1 MRSKKTDFNLEEIK
15 VRWKKASLENCT
27 GLPCNNPA
35 APGSPT
41 GVKAVDGNGQATV
54 SFTVPASD
62 GGRPITSYTVT
73 SNPGGITGTGSGSP
87 IIVSGLTNGTNYT
100 FTVVATNVIGNSSP
114 SSASTAVTPFLCVS
128 NTVKDFDGNTYNT
141 VLIGTQCWTKKN
153 LKVTKYNDGSDI
165 PLDATGGSNGN
176 TGVEN
181 WSSLSTGA
189 RTVHSN
195 NNSNIASYGFLYNGY
210 AAKGIATVGST
221 TFKNVCP
228 IGWHVPTNSEWTI
241 LTDHIGGEAGFAGK
255 LKSTDINYWDVI
267 TPGTDNSTGFSALG
281 GSYRRANGSFAD
293 IKKEG
298 VFWTSTE
305 NGSNLWWR
313 NVSIFWDNITVSSL
327 PLVWGKSIRC
337 LKD

>member
-1 MRSKKTDFNLEEIK
+1 MKRLFIYVSVFLIFSENIMGQAEQQSLPEVEEMRRKKTDFNLEEIK
-15 VRWKKASLENCT
+15 VRWKKAALENCT
-27 GLPCNNPA
+27 GAPCVTTP
-35 APGSPT
+35 P
-41 GVKAVDGNGQATV
+41 
-54 SFTVPASD
+54 VP
-62 GGRPITSYTVT
+62 PFVC
-73 SNPGGITGTGSGSP
+73 GT
-87 IIVSGLTNGTNYT
+87 
-100 FTVVATNVIGNSSP
+100 
-114 SSASTAVTPFLCVS
+114 

-141 VLIGTQCWTKKN
+141 VLIGTQCWTKEN

-181 WSSLSTGA
+181 WSSFTTGA

-195 NNSNIASYGFLYNGY
+195 NNANIASYGFLYNGY

-221 TFKNVCP
+221 TYKNVCP

-241 LTDHIGGEAGFAGK
+241 LTDHIGGLAGFAGK

-281 GSYRRANGSFAD
+281 GSYRRANGSFGD